1 LILAQEIDH
10 PWNTAVIWIWNT
22 TFHQF
27 LREAQAVQQ
36 QAEAVIALS
45 NEQGFSS
52 LLAGAIVRRGWALVE
67 QRQGEEGIQQ
77 IQRGMAAH
85 RATGNELFRPHHLAL
100 LAEAYGKTGQVEEGL
115 TALAEA
121 LDLVDRTGERMYE
134 AELYRLKG
142 ELTLQ
147 PKVPGP
153 K

>member
-1 LILAQEIDH
+1 EAHTGLGAVLHSLGEVVSARAHFEQALALYDPRQRRAAIARYGADLGVSGLSLLANISWLLGYPDQARKRSRAALILAQEIDH

-67 QRQGEEGIQQ
+67 QRQAEEGIQQ
-77 IQRGMAAH
+77 I
-85 RATGNELFRPHHLAL
+85 
-100 LAEAYGKTGQVEEGL
+100 
-115 TALAEA
+115 
-121 LDLVDRTGERMYE
+121 
-134 AELYRLKG
+134 
-142 ELTLQ
+142 
-147 PKVPGP
+147 
-153 K
+153 